1 MIPINSKVELRRFA
15 IEQANILASRSKIY
29 TVDNLIDA
37 AKTIEKYIQGKASLP
52 DIVEDNT
59 KMLVEALAKTYNKN
73 PFKMEVVNNDNK

>member
-15 IEQANILASRSKIY
+15 IEQANILAARSKIY

-37 AKTIEKYIQGKASLP
+37 AKAIEKYVQGTAKLCEAP
-52 DIVEDNT
+52 EDNT

-73 PFKMEVVNNDNK
+73 PFKMEVVNNDN